1 MVESHWDLRDVC
13 LFCLRWLLQHFWYL
27 IFSLF
32 GILPPLL
39 YSSFQS
45 HLNWVYMRE
54 LLIILLSAQLHALR
68 QALLSFPGVSGHSH
82 LVRPPLYATDL
93 YLHPWKGA
101 RAFLSISALLGTT
114 SPKKIWVLILQRE
127 RLWLRKAKQL
137 VQVSQPSVT
146 EREFS
151 PGAGLALNSA
161 VFPLPHVALSLLH
174 RQASAPPTQVE
185 RVGLLINNWKGW
197 RINLTLERFA
207 SGSALLSLWDDN
219 HFL

>member
-114 SPKKIWVLILQRE
+114 SPKKNLSPHFTTWETLAQKSKATCPSFPAISYWERVLTRCGSGSELSSLSPAARGSLPPPLSSFSSSHSGGKSRSPYQ
-127 RLWLRKAKQL
+127 QL
-137 VQVSQPSVT
+137 K
-146 EREFS
+146 
-151 PGAGLALNSA
+151 GLAN
-161 VFPLPHVALSLLH
+161 
-174 RQASAPPTQVE
+174 
-185 RVGLLINNWKGW
+185 
-197 RINLTLERFA
+197 
-207 SGSALLSLWDDN
+207 
-219 HFL
+219 